1 MFRLFKKHKEKVKKY
16 LLVFFL
22 AIVSLGMI
30 LVFTPLG
37 GGDVEQNQADVLASV
52 GNVRITTQDLLN
64 SIDSRMRNS
73 SLGQDPHLVPL
84 VAGPMLDNMVLQ
96 QAMTLQAKNMGLEV
110 SNQELRATLEKI
122 PWLYPNGRF
131 IGMTAYPNVVDQQT
145 GMSTA
150 AFESEV
156 RQNLLMQKIRA
167 VVSDGVEVTPAE
179 VHAAFE
185 HQDLKAKIRYVIFD
199 PSKFLK
205 TVPVTDQNLQDFFK
219 KNSSHYEQK
228 EERQVR
234 YVLITPDDVRA
245 QVKISND
252 ELKQNYTAHLADYR
266 VPDRAKVA
274 HILFKTDGKTPAEVR
289 ALEKTAQ
296 EVLAKIKAGADFGQ
310 MAKKY
315 SEDTSASNGG
325 VIGWIVHGQTVKE
338 FEDVAFAMTPGQV
351 SGLVHTSYGIHI
363 IKVLDKQTAHLETFD
378 EVKDSIRSTLMA
390 QKLAQT
396 MQDYSDKL
404 DQQLKAHPD
413 QFASLAQQAGLNVK
427 QTPLFQYNQTIPD
440 FGSNDAFQNLT
451 FELKQNEVGQPIS
464 VPKGMAIIQVTNIVP
479 AHIPDL
485 KDVRALVEEDYRAKE
500 SKVLA
505 HQKAEAFAAQ
515 VKKEDFAKIARTGGY
530 ELQESNDFTQRD
542 SVPGLGPGQSLPE
555 AFTLA
560 PGQSSNVLSVEGNDV
575 VLQVVS
581 YTPPDESTFASQQEQ
596 IREQLLSQKRSLVFE
611 LYGQNLKQQ
620 LMRSGKVK
628 INAAGLKTFL
638 ASYESR

>member
-1 MFRLFKKHKEKVKKY
+1 
-16 LLVFFL
+16 
-22 AIVSLGMI
+22 
-30 LVFTPLG
+30 LG

-479 AHIPDL
+479 AHIPNL